1 MILHSRLSLYLLQN
15 PHLVRGK
22 RVLELGSG
30 TGLVGLVASLYASS
44 VTFTDL
50 PDQLELLNDNI
61 TRNYHVW
68 NGKCICQ
75 AISHSFGEDISTLIE
90 LGKYDIV
97 LGSDIGYDI
106 SLLDPIS
113 TSISATLKNR
123 YAHPPPPVDT
133 TTTPSSS
140 SLNNGNSSSDPRESS
155 SSHVTNNDRRISLP
169 APTAV
174 ATATVVALL
183 AEEVRWNDIYTW
195 YKESLHT
202 HLHSPPATTLYST
215 SMQYE
220 YDITETNISITSDN
234 VLDSYA
240 LYKIDSNG
248 TKHVISSVLSSPVKL
263 LTVCIR

>member
-1 MILHSRLSLYLLQN
+1 MLQN
-15 PHLVRGK
+15 PNLVRGK

-50 PDQLELLNDNI
+50 PDQIELLNDNI
-61 TRNYHVW
+61 TRNYHIW

-90 LGKYDIV
+90 QGNYDIV

-106 SLLDPIS
+106 SLLDPLS
-113 TSISATLKNR
+113 TSISAILCNR
-123 YAHPPPPVDT
+123 YHASYVDT
-133 TTTPSSS
+133 TTALSSS
-140 SLNNGNSSSDPRESS
+140 SLNGSTKLKDSSTIDNNGCTVS
-155 SSHVTNNDRRISLP
+155 P
-169 APTAV
+169 AIPHSPTA
-174 ATATVVALL
+174 TEVVALL

-202 HLHSPPATTLYST
+202 HLLPSPPALYST
-215 SMQYE
+215 SIQFK
-220 YDITETNISITSDN
+220 YDMKETDVSITSDN
-234 VLDSYA
+234 GMDTYT

-248 TKHVISSVLSSPVKL
+248 TKHVVSSVLSSPVKL